1 MCSPNPP
8 TQKQKHNNPTNTIRC
23 GYSIVGKAHKEK
35 RLVLMDRESQEFPK
49 PIDLPMS
56 VLFGKPPKMSRT
68 VESRRLPLPAFDSSL
83 GMYTPKAS
91 RAVLD
96 EAVHRVLALP
106 AVGSKSFLITIGDR
120 TVSEISPGC

>member
-1 MCSPNPP
+1 
-8 TQKQKHNNPTNTIRC
+8 
-23 GYSIVGKAHKEK
+23 
-35 RLVLMDRESQEFPK
+35 MDRESQEFPK

-83 GMYTPKAS
+83 GIYMPKAS

-120 TVSEISPGC
+120 TVSEISPAC